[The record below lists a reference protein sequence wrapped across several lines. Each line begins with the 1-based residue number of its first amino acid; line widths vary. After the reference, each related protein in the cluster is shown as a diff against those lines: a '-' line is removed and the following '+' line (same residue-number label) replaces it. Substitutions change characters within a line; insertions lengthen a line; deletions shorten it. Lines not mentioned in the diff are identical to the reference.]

1 MKFEFFFVETHPGIC
16 CRRFPYKKQSFEYF
30 FLKLIQDPG
39 YKSEL
44 IPYKIEKKIKN

>member
-30 FLKLIQDPG
+30 FLKLIQD
-39 YKSEL
+39 L